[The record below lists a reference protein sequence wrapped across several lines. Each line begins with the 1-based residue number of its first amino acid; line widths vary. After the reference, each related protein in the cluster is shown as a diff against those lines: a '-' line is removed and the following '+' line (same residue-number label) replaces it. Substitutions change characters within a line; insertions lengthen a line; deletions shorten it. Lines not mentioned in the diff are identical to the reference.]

1 MAVWRESQ
9 MTGTRTGFHFKGS
22 RRSFFQKCFFILC
35 ICSGVND
42 KLMYLVCTQ
51 DIGKQVFTIWSDTD
65 TMQMR
70 FLLSFLVY
78 SRAFE
83 YKDGDLKEMQTIAAD
98 TVNAQGSADIHISPD
113 GKFLY
118 ASNRLK
124 ADGIAIFNIHPD
136 NGMLSKAGYQLTGIH
151 PRNFIITP
159 NGKYLLVAC
168 RDSNVIQVYERDAD
182 TGLLTDVQQDIKV
195 DKPVCIR
202 FVQ

>member
-1 MAVWRESQ
+1 MKAGSGPRHLTFSPNGHYAYLINELS
-9 MTGTRTGFHFKGS
+9 GTV
-22 RRSFFQKCFFILC
+22 I
-35 ICSGVND
+35 
-42 KLMYLVCTQ
+42 
-51 DIGKQVFTIWSDTD
+51 
-65 TMQMR
+65 
-70 FLLSFLVY
+70 
-78 SRAFE
+78 AFE

-168 RDSNVIQVYERDAD
+168 RDSWVNDKLMYLVCAQVIGKQVFTIWSD
-182 TGLLTDVQQDIKV
+182 TDTMQMWLLLSFLIYSRAFEFYN
-195 DKPVCIR
+195 IGSG
-202 FVQ
+202 

>member
-1 MAVWRESQ
+1 MKAGSGPRHLTFSPNGHYAYLINELS
-9 MTGTRTGFHFKGS
+9 GTV
-22 RRSFFQKCFFILC
+22 I
-35 ICSGVND
+35 
-42 KLMYLVCTQ
+42 
-51 DIGKQVFTIWSDTD
+51 
-65 TMQMR
+65 
-70 FLLSFLVY
+70 
-78 SRAFE
+78 AFE

-195 DKPVCIR
+195 DKPVCIK
-202 FVQ
+202 FVP